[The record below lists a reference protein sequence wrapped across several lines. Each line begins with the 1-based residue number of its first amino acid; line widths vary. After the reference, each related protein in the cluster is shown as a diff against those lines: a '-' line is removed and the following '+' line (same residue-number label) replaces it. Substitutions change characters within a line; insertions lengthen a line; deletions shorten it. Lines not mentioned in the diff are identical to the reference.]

1 MHKYCDISGRWV
13 GKTQGDFKNPQG
25 WTNYTVCF
33 TKAIQEIIRELYK
46 ESAEDAQVV
55 TDAWSV
61 WRRETKISRSKQ
73 WVVHWSKG
81 TTTLLVPSVNK
92 LRYNLG

>member
-55 TDAWSV
+55 TDA
-61 WRRETKISRSKQ
+61 
-73 WVVHWSKG
+73 
-81 TTTLLVPSVNK
+81 
-92 LRYNLG
+92 